1 MSDVKKINGY
11 NIKDATAR
19 SAVDSS
25 AIAFELVSGT
35 VSSIAVDGSAT
46 AVCTPPSKTGYKCI
60 AAFPATWS
68 EAILSTVT
76 QGYTSTGFTGITI
89 ALFNPKGYALSN
101 VAYTCVFTYIKL
113 PHT

>member
-1 MSDVKKINGY
+1 MADVKSISGY

-19 SAVDSS
+19 SAINSS

-35 VSSIAVDGSAT
+35 VASISANGSAT
-46 AVCTPPSKTGYKCI
+46 AVCTPPSKSGYKCI

-76 QGYTSTGFTGITI
+76 QGYTSAGFTGITI
-89 ALFNPKGYALSN
+89 ALFNPKGYNLSN
-101 VAYTCVFTYIKL
+101 VAYTCVFTYIKM